1 MNINTG
7 NTSKNEVREVSRPV
21 FRPYADIIDNGN
33 SYLLKVEMPGV
44 SENTLEIEFK
54 DNILSINGKT
64 SDIDVQGRKLIYQE
78 WSYGDYSR
86 SFEIGNEVN
95 QEKIEAR
102 ISDGVVSLILPK
114 NEKQKP
120 RKIEVKKSED

>member
-1 MNINTG
+1 MNTG
-7 NTSKNEVREVSRPV
+7 NTSKNDVREVNRPV
-21 FRPYADIIDNGN
+21 FRPYTDIIDNGS
-33 SYLLKVEMPGV
+33 SYLLNVEMPGV
-44 SENTLEIEFK
+44 SEATLEIEFK
-54 DNILSINGKT
+54 DNILSIKGKT
-64 SDIDVQGRKLIYQE
+64 SDIDTHGRKLIYQE

-95 QEKIEAR
+95 HEKIEAR